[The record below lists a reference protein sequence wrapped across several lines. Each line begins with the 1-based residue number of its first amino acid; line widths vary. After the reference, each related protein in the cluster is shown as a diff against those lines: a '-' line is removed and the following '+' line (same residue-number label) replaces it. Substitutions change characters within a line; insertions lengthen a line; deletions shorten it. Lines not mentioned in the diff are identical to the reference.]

1 MGKVLLRLGFR
12 AVRQKGS
19 HVFYRHPDG
28 RTTTVPNHPGR
39 DLSRPLIREILREIG
54 LTVDEFEDNPAKII
68 RVTFLEA
75 QFAEC
80 LQNAASLPENLHI
93 LPGKGPTLL

>member
-1 MGKVLLRLGFR
+1 MTRLPIVDFPAMEKVLLSLGFQ

-39 DLSRPLIREILREIG
+39 DLARPLIREILREIE
-54 LTVDEFEDNPAKII
+54 LTPGQFQRQLEKI
-68 RVTFLEA
+68 
-75 QFAEC
+75 
-80 LQNAASLPENLHI
+80 
-93 LPGKGPTLL
+93 